1 MKRNFLPVCL
11 TVLAV
16 VVFTMGWATD
26 DLFLGAGAKALS
38 IPIFLAALRN
48 GDPLR
53 FKSTLR

>member
-1 MKRNFLPVCL
+1 MKRNFLPICL
-11 TVLAV
+11 TLLAIG
-16 VVFTMGWATD
+16 VFSTGWATD

-53 FKSTLR
+53 IKSTIR